1 MGGKT
6 ARRPRKNY
14 GYVLVIKLFDLSKK
28 KKEKLAKENR
38 GISDTS
44 PAVAVCIVWN
54 EDKVAE
60 AERATKKGDMKSFGS
75 WVKLNGTE
83 LLRKEKASSKIKA
96 YEKQDQIVSEEQAQ
110 GRAVDCPD
118 LKKDRRV
125 YVIELKETVWKNKP
139 FRKEN
144 DDCEPRESRYFYV
157 GQTSR
162 TPKQRYDVHTKEE
175 PGGKKHPK
183 ASSIVFEYHMDDG
196 LRSEVGSLEIP
207 HERLSQVEA
216 LRRER
221 EVADRLRRRG
231 FAAYCN

>member
-6 ARRPRKNY
+6 ARRPLKNY
-14 GYVLVIKLFDLSKK
+14 WYVLVIKLFDLSKK

-110 GRAVDCPD
+110 GCAVYCHNP
-118 LKKDRRV
+118 KNRCV
-125 YVIELKETVWKNKP
+125 YVIELKATVWKNKRFKKQNKDRRP
-139 FRKEN
+139 SER
-144 DDCEPRESRYFYV
+144 RYFYV
-157 GQTSR
+157 GETSGTLEDR
-162 TPKQRYDVHTKEE
+162 FEVHTK
-175 PGGKKHPK
+175 PVLGRKRPN
-183 ASSIVFEYHMDDG
+183 ASSIVFAYHMDNG

-207 HERLSQVEA
+207 NERLSQVEA